1 MDGKRWLLV
10 LLLLIGFKSFGQSYQ
25 YTYTDP
31 CTGIPNTVTI
41 TQPLGSVTLF
51 YAGQWQTFTAAQL
64 QAGGY
69 EVWVASINAQFP
81 PGSNPCAGAGAQTST
96 SSNSSTASN
105 TAMNVSSIV
114 GIAASLGSQTSSTT
128 ITPPSG
134 GTSTGG
140 SNDNSNNSGGSGSST
155 GTNNGGNS
163 SGSSTSGGTS
173 GSGSGSSS
181 NGGNSGN
188 GGSSGSSSG
197 SSSGGSSTGGS
208 GSSGSSGGSSG
219 SSGGG
224 NTGGSSGGSSGSS
237 GSGGGGT
244 GGSGEPS
251 GGVSGTDGGGVS
263 SGGTDSGSGTSEGAV
278 GGTDNT
284 TTASGGDAEGG
295 DDGGGGGSGG
305 AKKKSKQEKIGRGA
319 LIGAGDFVVIR
330 NGSDY
335 KAQGNDNFK
344 FNMSLTHV
352 NTKQTFIKG
361 INFNYTTGEN
371 VLNSTL
377 YGSYKQDG
385 FMGVFSNSTMTN
397 FKTDVFNTTTAMV
410 TQKLWIVTPMLGTNF
425 TFGKIG
431 TSDFQ
436 NWSIIAGGFTNFNND
451 WFLNGNVMLLGIY
464 SPYIFYYE
472 GQWYKSGL
480 LFVPLANLDI
490 KLTDTF
496 KWSLSFG
503 GAYQWKADILNFQIS
518 TGTKILL

>member
-69 EVWVASINAQFP
+69 EAWVASINAQFP

-173 GSGSGSSS
+173 GSSSGSSS

-224 NTGGSSGGSSGSS
+224 NTGGSGGGQSGDNSGNGIGGGGDAGGVNTGGGTSD
-237 GSGGGGT
+237 GGGGT
-244 GGSGEPS
+244 DVGATGGS
-251 GGVSGTDGGGVS
+251 
-263 SGGTDSGSGTSEGAV
+263 
-278 GGTDNT
+278 DNT
-284 TTASGGDAEGG
+284 TTASGGDAESSEGG

-305 AKKKSKQEKIGRGA
+305 SKKKSKQEKIGRGA